1 MTTALGIIK
10 SAMRKVGVLTKTENP
25 SADEAQDGLE
35 MLNDLLSSL
44 SNDSMV
50 IYARYS
56 EDFTL
61 SGVDGSYTIGT
72 GGDFNTARPV
82 KIISAFIRSG
92 DVDYPLDILSD
103 EQYYSIA
110 VKSTSDMPRGLNFSN
125 DYPLGVIK
133 LYPVPNANYQL
144 FILSEKQL
152 SQFTINQT
160 VDLPAGWNR
169 MLIYNLALEMFSEYG
184 QPATQE
190 VKMIADDSRALIK
203 KAIIA
208 SRPMRWEP
216 KIEQQ
221 GNIYTGWP

>member
-10 SAMRKVGVLTKTENP
+10 SAMRKVGALTKTENP

-61 SGVDGSYTIGT
+61 SGGTGSYTIGT
-72 GGDFNTARPV
+72 GGAFNTARPV

-110 VKSTSDMPRGLNFSN
+110 VKSTSGIPCGLNFSN

-133 LYPVPNANYQL
+133 LYPVPDANYQL

-184 QPATQE
+184 QTATQE

>member
-133 LYPVPNANYQL
+133 LYPVPDANYQL